1 MGKSPDGLLHA
12 SPLSGQVMEVHDPVQ
27 DEVAENPLRPPET
40 SGPGG
45 TAASGPLR
53 SQTGKSIAESRGN
66 NWALPRVG
74 NGLVAVT
81 RPIRVECYADRLVVV
96 GRGGTAG
103 RQVISVLGPIRPE
116 MEKIVSAVWDQM
128 KSWGIAGRG
137 LYWKPVLNVYVQP
150 GMERRAG
157 ELKQLL
163 DGSGLDVE
171 LKR

>member
-1 MGKSPDGLLHA
+1 
-12 SPLSGQVMEVHDPVQ
+12 
-27 DEVAENPLRPPET
+27 
-40 SGPGG
+40 
-45 TAASGPLR
+45 
-53 SQTGKSIAESRGN
+53 
-66 NWALPRVG
+66 
-74 NGLVAVT
+74 
-81 RPIRVECYADRLVVV
+81 
-96 GRGGTAG
+96 
-103 RQVISVLGPIRPE
+103 

-150 GMERRAG
+150 GMERRGG